1 MRQIDL
7 GRTGIKV
14 SELCLG
20 TMTWGTQNSEAE
32 GHAQMDM
39 ALSQGVNF
47 WDTAEMYPVN
57 PVSKETAGRTE
68 SIIGTWFAARG
79 GRARVVLATKIAGG
93 GQNAV
98 RDGIPPSATVLR
110 QAVEG
115 SLRRLQTDW
124 IDLYQIH
131 WPARKHYHF
140 RDNWAYDPRA
150 NDAAQT
156 EALMLD
162 VLQEVGKLVAEGKIR
177 ALALSNETVWGAAKW
192 LALAEKHDF
201 VIFADECY
209 CEIWRTAP
217 PPGILDV
224 AAQVGADP
232 ERVFSFHS
240 LSKRSNL
247 PGLRSGFVAGGA
259 KGITQIRKLRAFA
272 GAPVPLPVQ
281 RVSEAAWRDE
291 AHVIANQALYREKF
305 TAAEAIFSGL
315 QGFAMPEGGFFL
327 WLPVEDGEAAALNLW
342 RDTGVRV
349 LPGAY
354 LSRDAMGVNPG
365 TNYIRVALVAPKEE
379 MQQGLIRLRD
389 CLYG

>member
-7 GRTGIKV
+7 GRTGMKV

-162 VLQEVGKLVAEGKIR
+162 VLQEAGKLVAEGKIR

-192 LALAEKHDF
+192 LALAQMHGLPRMASVQNE
-201 VIFADECY
+201 Y
-209 CEIWRTAP
+209 
-217 PPGILDV
+217 
-224 AAQVGADP
+224 
-232 ERVFSFHS
+232 S
-240 LSKRSNL
+240 LLCRQ
-247 PGLRSGFVAGGA
+247 F
-259 KGITQIRKLRAFA
+259 
-272 GAPVPLPVQ
+272 
-281 RVSEAAWRDE
+281 
-291 AHVIANQALYREKF
+291 
-305 TAAEAIFSGL
+305 
-315 QGFAMPEGGFFL
+315 
-327 WLPVEDGEAAALNLW
+327 
-342 RDTGVRV
+342 DT
-349 LPGAY
+349 
-354 LSRDAMGVNPG
+354 D
-365 TNYIRVALVAPKEE
+365 
-379 MQQGLIRLRD
+379 
-389 CLYG
+389 